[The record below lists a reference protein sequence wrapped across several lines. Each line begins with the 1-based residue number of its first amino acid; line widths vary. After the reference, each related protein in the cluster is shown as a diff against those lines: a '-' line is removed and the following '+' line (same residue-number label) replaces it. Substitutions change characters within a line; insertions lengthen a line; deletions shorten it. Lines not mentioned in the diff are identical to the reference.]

1 LSLEDDVSEKVREF
15 LRASDSISHNE
26 DVHGWV
32 CDNFNSHDVD
42 KGSSEYWRLANE
54 GKESY
59 GCWPDCDDV
68 ESAVDQLVD
77 DAVRSRISS
86 EIQSVISNYDLD
98 DFEEL
103 STTDPRDDHGD
114 PIRTDENDDEV
125 EIWRIDGEYVGWK
138 HIDISEH
145 GVEPG
150 AASTSTSL
158 TTTPTKR
165 RLFRRK
171 CAPHRP

>member
-1 LSLEDDVSEKVREF
+1 MSLEDDVSEKVREF